1 MKNLILLCSLFFGLT
16 AHAGFFYKDLEFLSI
31 ENFSVSREN
40 GNIHV
45 GFDYVIK
52 NLNWY
57 GISIKPSSLKLTIA
71 DVDCGWVQIEK
82 SIKIKRKSKAGYPF
96 VLIGD
101 GSKFVKSGFS
111 SIWFLLTGSGV
122 DFNIKGKL
130 KAGISIFAKKWPL
143 DYTYTMNFEEFLS
156 LF

>member
-16 AHAGFFYKDLEFLSI
+16 AHAGFFYKDLEFLSM

-71 DVDCGWVQIEK
+71 DVDCGWVQ
-82 SIKIKRKSKAGYPF
+82 F
-96 VLIGD
+96 
-101 GSKFVKSGFS
+101 
-111 SIWFLLTGSGV
+111 
-122 DFNIKGKL
+122 
-130 KAGISIFAKKWPL
+130 
-143 DYTYTMNFEEFLS
+143 
-156 LF
+156 